1 MSLAPSPAALDLGSH
16 LGEALPPL
24 LLALACGWGYHRR
37 ARRLAAQGRP
47 VPGWRVACFVA
58 GLVMAVVAVSPPLD
72 ELSEQLLVAHMAQHL
87 LLADLGA
94 LLLVLG
100 LTGPMLAPLLSLP
113 VLGRLRVLAHPAVAL
128 PLWAIDLYLWHLPA
142 LYQAA
147 LRHAPVHALQHAMFL
162 AFGLNMWMALLGP
175 LPKPEWFGNL
185 ARLGYVVAVRLAGAV
200 LANVLL
206 WSATVFYPYYDAGA
220 ARWGI
225 SALRDQSA
233 AGGVMMVE
241 GSFLTIGL
249 FAWLFL
255 RSARESQERQELLEL
270 AAARHVPLDER
281 RAARA
286 VSAGRG
292 AELRARLEGRG
303 ATSP

>member
-1 MSLAPSPAALDLGSH
+1 VSVAPPPATLELGSH

-24 LLALACGWGYHRR
+24 LLALACWWAYRR
-37 ARRLAAQGRP
+37 RTRMLAARRRP
-47 VPGWRVACFVA
+47 VPGWRTACFAA
-58 GLVMAVVAVSPPLD
+58 GLVTVVVAVSPPLD
-72 ELSEQLLVAHMAQHL
+72 ELSEQLLLAHMAQHL

-128 PLWAIDLYLWHLPA
+128 PLWAVDLYLWHLPA

-147 LRHAPVHALQHAMFL
+147 LRHATVHALEHAMFL

-185 ARLGYVVAVRLAGAV
+185 ARLGYVVAVRMAGAV

-206 WSATVFYPYYDAGA
+206 WSGTVFYPYYDAGA
-220 ARWGI
+220 AGWGI
-225 SALRDQSA
+225 TALRDQAA
-233 AGGVMMVE
+233 AGGIMMVE

-270 AAARHVPLDER
+270 AAARRVPLDER

-286 VSAGRG
+286 VAAGRG
-292 AELRARLEGRG
+292 AELRARLEGGG
-303 ATSP
+303 AT